1 MHPSVT
7 VSDTQDHLGLVHMI
21 WGVLFTSFPT
31 TLSILSLLIV
41 PVCSQILSL
50 PSLTLASSLPY
61 LQPELEQEEE
71 RIYFVLL
78 YFHSVVIVYYL

>member
-1 MHPSVT
+1 MHPFVT
-7 VSDTQDHLGLVHMI
+7 VSDTQDRLGLVHMI

-31 TLSILSLLIV
+31 TLSIPSLLIV

-50 PSLTLASSLPY
+50 PSLILVFSILY
-61 LQPELEQEEE
+61 LQLKEEE
-71 RIYFVLL
+71 GRICFVLL